1 MQILSQVVIILLNVT
16 LWSGKKKLRPEDLAA
31 NGIEVDKLP
40 PQALASLGTKRII
53 SPDALSTFTNLKR
66 EAERICLAK
75 GVRFLGGYA
84 IPKDAVDS
92 LIEEL
97 KDIKERFAAEKI
109 AFLSEYDKKVADW
122 IAENPPEWAPVI
134 RAAVESSATIAER
147 TSFNFA
153 PVAMDT
159 PKGMEENEGLQ
170 EETLG
175 MMGQLYHEVRV
186 AAKQAFEA
194 TFVGRREVNRKA
206 LRPILAIK
214 EKLQGLSFLDPETV
228 SETITTINEV
238 IDKLPKKGPIT
249 GSNLDMLAGLVGRRL
264 ANIGLPLPPEIEPDT
279 AAEQEEPEE
288 VDFFPAVSPAMPPTT
303 ITPIAFDF

>member
-1 MQILSQVVIILLNVT
+1 MQILEQVVIIILNVP
-16 LWSGKKKLRPEDLAA
+16 LWTGTKKLRPEDLAA

-40 PQALASLGTKRII
+40 PQALATLGSKRII
-53 SPDALSTFTNLKR
+53 SPDSLKPLINLKR

-84 IPKDAVDS
+84 IPRESVDS

-97 KDIKERFAAEKI
+97 KDIKDRFSTEK
-109 AFLSEYDKKVADW
+109 AQFLSKYDSEVDKW
-122 IAENPPEWAPVI
+122 IAENPPEWAPII
-134 RAAVESSATIAER
+134 RAAVESPTVIAER

-153 PVAMDT
+153 PVAMDS
-159 PKGMEENEGLQ
+159 PEGMDENKGLA
-170 EETLG
+170 EETYG

-228 SETITTINEV
+228 SETITTIDEV
-238 IDKLPKKGPIT
+238 IGKLPKKGPIT

-279 AAEQEEPEE
+279 AAEEEEPEE
-288 VDFFPAVSPAMPPTT
+288 VDFFPAVSPVMPPTT

>member
-1 MQILSQVVIILLNVT
+1 MQVLSQVVIILLNAT

-31 NGIEVDKLP
+31 NGIDVGKLP

-53 SPDALSTFTNLKR
+53 SPDALSNFTNLKR

-84 IPKDAVDS
+84 IPKNSVDS

-97 KDIKERFAAEKI
+97 KDIKERFAAEKV

-134 RAAVESSATIAER
+134 RAAVESSVTIAER

-194 TFVGRREVNRKA
+194 TFIGRQEVNRKA

-228 SETITTINEV
+228 SETISTIDEV
-238 IDKLPKKGPIT
+238 IGKLPKKGPIT

-279 AAEQEEPEE
+279 AAEEEEPEE
-288 VDFFPAVSPAMPPTT
+288 VDFFPAVSPAMPATA

>member
-1 MQILSQVVIILLNVT
+1 MQILNQVVIILLNAT

-31 NGIEVDKLP
+31 NGIDVGKLP

-53 SPDALSTFTNLKR
+53 SPDALSNFNNLKR

-84 IPKDAVDS
+84 IPKDSVDS

-159 PKGMEENEGLQ
+159 PEGMEENEGLQ
-170 EETLG
+170 EETFG

-194 TFVGRREVNRKA
+194 TFIGRQEVNRKA

-228 SETITTINEV
+228 SETITTIDEV
-238 IDKLPKKGPIT
+238 IGKLPRKGPIT

-279 AAEQEEPEE
+279 AAEEEEPEE
-288 VDFFPAVSPAMPPTT
+288 VDFFPAVSPAMPPRI

>member
-1 MQILSQVVIILLNVT
+1 MQILSEVIIIMLNIS

-31 NGIEVDKLP
+31 NGIDVGKLP

-53 SPDALSTFTNLKR
+53 SPDALSAFTNLKR

-84 IPKDAVDS
+84 IPKDSVDS

-109 AFLSEYDKKVADW
+109 TFLSEYDKKVADW

-159 PKGMEENEGLQ
+159 PDGMEENEGLQ
-170 EETLG
+170 EETFG

-186 AAKQAFEA
+186 AAKQAF
-194 TFVGRREVNRKA
+194 
-206 LRPILAIK
+206 
-214 EKLQGLSFLDPETV
+214 
-228 SETITTINEV
+228 
-238 IDKLPKKGPIT
+238 
-249 GSNLDMLAGLVGRRL
+249 
-264 ANIGLPLPPEIEPDT
+264 
-279 AAEQEEPEE
+279 
-288 VDFFPAVSPAMPPTT
+288 
-303 ITPIAFDF
+303 

>member
-1 MQILSQVVIILLNVT
+1 MQILSEVIIIMLNIS

-31 NGIEVDKLP
+31 NGIDVGKLP

-53 SPDALSTFTNLKR
+53 SPDALSAFTNLKR

-84 IPKDAVDS
+84 IPKDSVDS

-109 AFLSEYDKKVADW
+109 TFLSEYDKKVADW

-159 PKGMEENEGLQ
+159 PDGMEENEGLQ
-170 EETLG
+170 EETFG

-238 IDKLPKKGPIT
+238 IGKLPKKGPIN
-249 GSNLDMLAGLVGRRL
+249 GSDLDMLAGLVGRRL
-264 ANIGLPLPPEIEPDT
+264 ANIGLPLPPETEPD
-279 AAEQEEPEE
+279 AEPEE
-288 VDFFPAVSPAMPPTT
+288 TELEEEADFFPVNSAALSTA